1 MQKPRRDSNPK
12 INGDEFD
19 SIISHEKFQRQK
31 SFDLEHHQIF
41 SSSTA
46 RKHLSGD
53 FLGSARE

>member
-53 FLGSARE
+53 YG